1 MPEDLQT
8 TLLQMLQRLE
18 KASTGFRKETD
29 LVPPEGKRLKTS
41 PPEELVVDKPTVPF
55 SEVPVNMINMTWAEK
70 GKERITKEPEEK
82 RLAEKPTRGVIKTP
96 EYPKAAIIKGMVMC
110 SKCQCECELEIPPTG
125 VLIDRELIRRKEE
138 DVRREAREK
147 IKQATKKDTSR
158 SVFQRL
164 GGDSQPKALSE
175 VFRNHEVSDEAE
187 DMEARIRRGADH
199 PQCGQMGREIEKID
213 SMTNPGRKGNPAHLG
228 RKWYVVRK
236 NGQPTKPMGASM
248 VRRVQRQHK
257 AYMNSLKTPTT
268 SEASKNQKLE
278 KTASGGSSQ
287 LRWRSKKEVEKADSK
302 TEGEGNHVPQSQHPG
317 KYRILRRA
325 QEDLIMMPTP
335 GWKPGPNHAETIS
348 SERRPP
354 SLPLVDHF
362 GEVPKQ
368 TLYAGMNQQQQE
380 GAPEPLLPADAM
392 A

>member
-1 MPEDLQT
+1 
-8 TLLQMLQRLE
+8 MLQRLE
-18 KASTGFRKETD
+18 KASTGFKKETN

-41 PPEELVVDKPTVPF
+41 PPKELMVNKPVVPF

-70 GKERITKEPEEK
+70 GKERITREPEEK
-82 RLAEKPTRGVIKTP
+82 RLVEKPTGGVIETP

-110 SKCQCECELEIPPTG
+110 SKCQCECELEIPPDG

-175 VFRNHEVSDEAE
+175 VFRNHEVSEKAE
-187 DMEARIRRGADH
+187 DMEAKIRRGADH
-199 PQCGQMGREIEKID
+199 PQCGQMGREIKRID
-213 SMTNPGRKGNPAHLG
+213 GMTNPVKKGNPAHLG
-228 RKWYVVRK
+228 RKWYVVGK

-257 AYMNSLKTPTT
+257 AYINALKTPTT
-268 SEASKNQKLE
+268 SESSKNHKLK

-287 LRWRSKKEVEKADSK
+287 LRWRSKKEVEKANSK
-302 TEGEGNHVPQSQHPG
+302 TEGEGDHVPQSQHPG

-335 GWKPGPNHAETIS
+335 GWKPGLTRAETIS
-348 SERRPP
+348 SERRPCRWWI
-354 SLPLVDHF
+354 LLVKFQNKHCMW
-362 GEVPKQ
+362 
-368 TLYAGMNQQQQE
+368 T
-380 GAPEPLLPADAM
+380 
-392 A
+392 

>member
-1 MPEDLQT
+1 MPEGLQT

-18 KASTGFRKETD
+18 KASTCFREETD

-41 PPEELVVDKPTVPF
+41 PPEELVVDKHAVPF
-55 SEVPVNMINMTWAEK
+55 PEVPVNMINMTWAEK

-110 SKCQCECELEIPPTG
+110 SKCQCECELEIPPAG

-138 DVRREAREK
+138 DVRREVREK

-158 SVFQRL
+158 NVFQRL

-187 DMEARIRRGADH
+187 DMEAKIRRGADH
-199 PQCGQMGREIEKID
+199 PQCGQMGKEIKKID
-213 SMTNPGRKGNPAHLG
+213 SVTNPGRKGNPAHLG
-228 RKWYVVRK
+228 RKWYVVGK

-287 LRWRSKKEVEKADSK
+287 LRWRSKKEVEKANSK
-302 TEGEGNHVPQSQHPG
+302 TEGEGNHVP
-317 KYRILRRA
+317 
-325 QEDLIMMPTP
+325 
-335 GWKPGPNHAETIS
+335 
-348 SERRPP
+348 
-354 SLPLVDHF
+354 
-362 GEVPKQ
+362 
-368 TLYAGMNQQQQE
+368 
-380 GAPEPLLPADAM
+380 
-392 A
+392 